1 MTNQEDINEQMKA
14 FKQSLYNSRGAPKH
28 NNNAK
33 KMTVKSKRINV
44 RVTEEQK
51 QLLKE
56 KVKKGGFKNESEYVI
71 HRTGI

>member
-14 FKQSLYNSRGAPKH
+14 LKESLYNSRGAPKH